1 VNQQPVKSTYQFAL
15 VLSVL
20 LVAVILRCWNL
31 NQSFWWDE
39 IWSTMPYATA
49 PSLWQ
54 TINSVGYYFNNHLF
68 YSLLARFSIM
78 LLGENEI
85 AARLPAVIMG
95 LAGIAA
101 VFFIGKK
108 LLGTGSG
115 ALGALLLAVSA
126 FHIDHSSE
134 ARGYAGLALFSL
146 LSSYY
151 FLDGL
156 RSNRFKTWL
165 LFSVFTILGFYTHPF
180 MLAVC
185 LAQCFCTVLFFA
197 AGKAGLQRIE
207 VTFKVLPSVAL
218 SLLSAAI
225 ITLILYAPVIS
236 TFLHN
241 LKKVR
246 IVSVTRWPFLMSLFS
261 SWCPGIDSPA
271 GILVYGAL
279 YCWGIIIIN
288 RQNPHMAIYTVV
300 LSVVPLVLYLL
311 LNPMFVFE
319 RYFIFALP
327 FILLAIGS
335 AVAVLAER
343 LSGIY
348 RIGVVC
354 LCLLILFYLQWPSLH
369 TILTQDRQDYRDAVQ
384 FVEQHMTDAPS
395 ELVFSI
401 GYAGD
406 HFRYYAPKRQMFVP
420 ESLAELKKQSVGRK
434 RIWCLLTA
442 WLPAIRPAHEDRA
455 LYAEKPGQTEIY
467 NYVQT
472 HFEKKKIFPSRFPV
486 EVYCYE
492 P

>member
-1 VNQQPVKSTYQFAL
+1 MRQKHSL
-15 VLSVL
+15 VFIACILCIL
-20 LVAVILRCWNL
+20 LTAGILRCWNI

-39 IWSTMPYATA
+39 IWSTMPYATS
-49 PSLWQ
+49 PSLWY
-54 TINSVGYYFNNHLF
+54 TISNVGYYFNNHLL
-68 YSLLARFSIM
+68 YSLLARFSIL

-101 VFFIGKK
+101 VFFIGKRF
-108 LLGTGSG
+108 LGTGSG
-115 ALGALLLAVSA
+115 ILGALLLAVSA

-156 RSNRFKTWL
+156 RTNRITAWL
-165 LFSVFTILGFYTHPF
+165 LFSLFTILGFYTHPF

-185 LAQCFCTVLFFA
+185 LSQFFCAILFFA

-207 VTFKVLPSVAL
+207 VPFTVVRSMFF
-218 SLLSAAI
+218 SLLAAAI
-225 ITLILYAPVIS
+225 ITLILYAPVIF
-236 TFLHN
+236 TFMHN

-261 SWCPGIDSPA
+261 SWCPGIESPA

-279 YCWGIIIIN
+279 FCWGIMASWRKDPRI
-288 RQNPHMAIYTVV
+288 AIYSIV
-300 LSVVPLVLYLL
+300 LSVVPLMLYLL

-327 FILLAIGS
+327 FILLTIGS
-335 AVAVLAER
+335 AVTALAEH
-343 LSGIY
+343 LSGVY
-348 RIGVVC
+348 RIGAVS
-354 LCLLILFYLQWPSLH
+354 LCLLILFYLQWPSLR

-384 FVEQHMTDAPS
+384 FVEHNMTDTNTD
-395 ELVFSI
+395 LVFSI
-401 GYAGD
+401 GYAGE
-406 HFRYYAPKRQMFVP
+406 HFRYYARTSTVFFP
-420 ESLAELKKQSVGRK
+420 ESLADLNKLSAGKK
-434 RIWCLLTA
+434 RIWCLITA

-455 LYAEKPGQTEIY
+455 LYAEKTGQTEIY
-467 NYVQT
+467 NYVKQR
-472 HFEKKKIFPSRFPV
+472 FRIVKNYASRFPV
-486 EVYCYE
+486 EVYYQDR
-492 P
+492 

>member
-1 VNQQPVKSTYQFAL
+1 MQQNVIRHIRSIAL
-15 VLSVL
+15 IACIIL
-20 LVAVILRCWNL
+20 LAGILRCWNI

-54 TINSVGYYFNNHLF
+54 TISSVGYYFNNHLF
-68 YSLLARFSIM
+68 YSLLARFSII

-108 LLGTGSG
+108 FLGTGSG
-115 ALGALLLAVSA
+115 AIGALLLAVSA

-156 RSNRFKTWL
+156 RTNRIIVWL
-165 LFSVFTILGFYTHPF
+165 LFSLFTILGFYTHTF

-185 LAQCFCTVLFFA
+185 ISQFFCAVLFFA

-207 VTFKVLPSVAL
+207 VTFTVLRSVL
-218 SLLSAAI
+218 FSLLSAAI
-225 ITLILYAPVIS
+225 IILILYAPVIFS
-236 TFLHN
+236 FLHN

-246 IVSVTRWPFLMSLFS
+246 MVSVTRWPFLTSLFS
-261 SWCPGIDSPA
+261 AWCPGIENTA

-279 YCWGIIIIN
+279 FCWGIIIIGK
-288 RQNPHMAIYTVV
+288 QNPRLAIYTVA

-327 FILLAIGS
+327 FILFVIGS
-335 AVAVLAER
+335 AIAALAER

-348 RIGVVC
+348 RIGAVS
-354 LCLLILFYLQWPSLH
+354 LCLLFLFYLQWPSLR
-369 TILTQDRQDYRDAVQ
+369 TILTQDRQNYREAVQ
-384 FVEQHMTDAPS
+384 FVEQHMTDAPA

-406 HFRYYAPKRQMFVP
+406 HFRYYARKRQMFVP
-420 ESLAELKKQSVGRK
+420 ESLAELKKQSAGRK
-434 RIWCLLTA
+434 RIWCLITA

-455 LYAEKPGQTEIY
+455 LYAEKPGQAEIY
-467 NYVQT
+467 DYVQT
-472 HFEKKKIFPSRFPV
+472 HFEKKKMFPSRFPV

>member
-1 VNQQPVKSTYQFAL
+1 MQQNVIRHIRSIAL
-15 VLSVL
+15 IACIL
-20 LVAVILRCWNL
+20 LLAGILRCWNI

-54 TINSVGYYFNNHLF
+54 TISSVGYYFNNHLF
-68 YSLLARFSIM
+68 YSLLARFSII

-108 LLGTGSG
+108 FLGTGSG
-115 ALGALLLAVSA
+115 VLGALLLAVSA

-156 RSNRFKTWL
+156 RTNRIIAWL
-165 LFSVFTILGFYTHPF
+165 LFSLFTILGFYTHPF

-185 LAQCFCTVLFFA
+185 LSQFFCTVLFFA

-207 VTFKVLPSVAL
+207 VTFTVLRSVVV

-225 ITLILYAPVIS
+225 ITLVLYAPVLS
-236 TFLHN
+236 AFLHN
-241 LKKVR
+241 LGKVR

-261 SWCPGIDSPA
+261 SWCPGIESPV

-279 YCWGIIIIN
+279 FCWGIIIIG
-288 RQNPHMAIYTVV
+288 RQNPRMAIYTVV

-327 FILLAIGS
+327 FILLVIGS
-335 AVAVLAER
+335 AIAALAER

-348 RIGVVC
+348 RIGAVS
-354 LCLLILFYLQWPSLH
+354 LCLLTLFYLQWPSLR
-369 TILTQDRQDYRDAVQ
+369 TILTQDRQDYREAVQ
-384 FVEQHMTDAPS
+384 LRGAAA
-395 ELVFSI
+395 
-401 GYAGD
+401 Y
-406 HFRYYAPKRQMFVP
+406 
-420 ESLAELKKQSVGRK
+420 
-434 RIWCLLTA
+434 
-442 WLPAIRPAHEDRA
+442 
-455 LYAEKPGQTEIY
+455 
-467 NYVQT
+467 
-472 HFEKKKIFPSRFPV
+472 
-486 EVYCYE
+486 
-492 P
+492 